1 MTTHILD
8 FEEVLRNFE
17 PYHVSLKSIQKEK
30 KEFSEL
36 IDAIKVEM
44 ETILSGSKSLIL
56 DDATN
61 QKNQMRFKELQNKAM
76 QAESEFRSNIVAR
89 QNEEVEKNF
98 QQIMDI
104 VQEYSI
110 ENSLDL
116 VVNKS
121 TIVYVNPKLEIT
133 QQIIEVVKQKELY
146 VEYIDG
152 MYENENA

>member
-121 TIVYVNPKLEIT
+121 TVVYVNPKLEIT

>member
-61 QKNQMRFKELQNKAM
+61 QKNQMRFL
-76 QAESEFRSNIVAR
+76 I
-89 QNEEVEKNF
+89 
-98 QQIMDI
+98 
-104 VQEYSI
+104 
-110 ENSLDL
+110 
-116 VVNKS
+116 
-121 TIVYVNPKLEIT
+121 
-133 QQIIEVVKQKELY
+133 
-146 VEYIDG
+146 
-152 MYENENA
+152 

>member
-61 QKNQMRFKELQNKAM
+61 QKNQMRFKELQNKAV

-152 MYENENA
+152 MYENA

>member
-36 IDAIKVEM
+36 IDAIKAEM

-121 TIVYVNPKLEIT
+121 TVVYVNPKLEIT

>member
-104 VQEYSI
+104 VKEYSI

-121 TIVYVNPKLEIT
+121 TVVYVNPKLEIT

-152 MYENENA
+152 MYENA

>member
-36 IDAIKVEM
+36 IDDIKVEM

-104 VQEYSI
+104 VQEYSV

-121 TIVYVNPKLEIT
+121 TVVYVNPKLEIT
-133 QQIIEVVKQKELY
+133 QQIIEVVKQKDLY

-152 MYENENA
+152 MYENA

>member
-36 IDAIKVEM
+36 IDAIKTEM

-152 MYENENA
+152 MYENA

>member
-36 IDAIKVEM
+36 IDAIKTEM

-61 QKNQMRFKELQNKAM
+61 QKNQMRFKELQNKAI

-121 TIVYVNPKLEIT
+121 TVVYVNPKLEIT

>member
-36 IDAIKVEM
+36 IDAIKAEM

-61 QKNQMRFKELQNKAM
+61 QKNQMRFKELQNKAV
-76 QAESEFRSNIVAR
+76 QAESEFRSNIVAK

>member
-36 IDAIKVEM
+36 IDNIKVEM

-61 QKNQMRFKELQNKAM
+61 QKNQMRFKELQNKAV
-76 QAESEFRSNIVAR
+76 QAESEFRSNIVAK

>member
-121 TIVYVNPKLEIT
+121 TVVYVNPKLEIT

-152 MYENENA
+152 MYENA

>member
-61 QKNQMRFKELQNKAM
+61 QKNQMRFKELQNKAV
-76 QAESEFRSNIVAR
+76 QAESEFRSNIVAK
-89 QNEEVEKNF
+89 QNEEVQKNF
-98 QQIMDI
+98 QQIIDI

>member
-36 IDAIKVEM
+36 IDAIKTEM

-121 TIVYVNPKLEIT
+121 TVVYVNPKLEIT

>member
-76 QAESEFRSNIVAR
+76 QAESEFRSNIVAK

-104 VQEYSI
+104 VQEYST

-133 QQIIEVVKQKELY
+133 QQIIEVIKQKDLY

-152 MYENENA
+152 MYENA

>member
-36 IDAIKVEM
+36 IDNIKKEM
-44 ETILSGSKSLIL
+44 ETILGSSKSLIL
-56 DDATN
+56 DDSTN
-61 QKNQMRFKELQNKAM
+61 QKNQMRFKELQNKAV

>member
-36 IDAIKVEM
+36 IDAIKTEM

-61 QKNQMRFKELQNKAM
+61 QKNQMRFKELQNKAV

-121 TIVYVNPKLEIT
+121 TVVYVNPKLEIT

>member
-1 MTTHILD
+1 
-8 FEEVLRNFE
+8 
-17 PYHVSLKSIQKEK
+17 
-30 KEFSEL
+30 
-36 IDAIKVEM
+36 M

-121 TIVYVNPKLEIT
+121 TVVYVNPKLEIT

-152 MYENENA
+152 MYENA

>member
-61 QKNQMRFKELQNKAM
+61 QKNQMRFKELQNKAV
-76 QAESEFRSNIVAR
+76 QAESEFRSNIVAK

-104 VQEYSI
+104 VQEYST

-152 MYENENA
+152 MYENA

>member
-44 ETILSGSKSLIL
+44 ETILSGSKSLLL

-121 TIVYVNPKLEIT
+121 TVVYVNPKLEIT

-152 MYENENA
+152 MYENA

>member
-104 VQEYSI
+104 VQEYSV

-121 TIVYVNPKLEIT
+121 TVVYVNPKLEIT

-152 MYENENA
+152 MYENA

>member
-61 QKNQMRFKELQNKAM
+61 QKNQMRFKELQNKAV
-76 QAESEFRSNIVAR
+76 QAESEFRSNIVAK

>member
-121 TIVYVNPKLEIT
+121 TVVYVNPKLEIT
-133 QQIIEVVKQKELY
+133 QQIIDVVKQKELY

>member
-30 KEFSEL
+30 KEFSEI

-61 QKNQMRFKELQNKAM
+61 QKNQMRFKELQNKAV

-121 TIVYVNPKLEIT
+121 TVVYVNPKLEIT

>member
-61 QKNQMRFKELQNKAM
+61 QKNQMRFKELQNKAV
-76 QAESEFRSNIVAR
+76 QAESEFRSNIVAK

-121 TIVYVNPKLEIT
+121 TVVYVNPKLEIT

>member
-36 IDAIKVEM
+36 IDAIKTEM

-61 QKNQMRFKELQNKAM
+61 QKNQMRFKELQNKAV

>member
-61 QKNQMRFKELQNKAM
+61 QKNQMRFKELQNKAV

-121 TIVYVNPKLEIT
+121 TVVYVNPKLEIT

>member
-36 IDAIKVEM
+36 IDNIKKEM
-44 ETILSGSKSLIL
+44 ENILSSSKSLIL
-56 DDATN
+56 DDSTN
-61 QKNQMRFKELQNKAM
+61 QKNQMRFKELQNKAV

-121 TIVYVNPKLEIT
+121 TVVYVNPKLEIT

>member
-36 IDAIKVEM
+36 IDAIKAEM

-61 QKNQMRFKELQNKAM
+61 QKNQMRFKELQNKAV
-76 QAESEFRSNIVAR
+76 QAESEFRSNIVAK

-104 VQEYSI
+104 VQEYST

>member
-36 IDAIKVEM
+36 IDNIKKEM
-44 ETILSGSKSLIL
+44 ETILGSSKSLIL
-56 DDATN
+56 DDSTN
-61 QKNQMRFKELQNKAM
+61 QKNQMRFKELQNKAV

-121 TIVYVNPKLEIT
+121 TVVYVNPKLEIT